1 MKLNQVAIS
10 GQFAGNI
17 ESRVHALRIELR
29 KAKGSDTSGQVLLDL
44 LTDEVTL
51 KIDKGT
57 QAGVITKIYKIGL
70 LDLMT
75 VCIPEGG
82 FVTAKV
88 DGSNLLVTG
97 AVVLSRDGAEL
108 LSGDEYYKVTV
119 EGLPDGVTAD
129 IYVMDALHDAMTE
142 LEYSPVRVNANAPK
156 QIQISQAAY
165 IAIPKE
171 GINQVDLQ
179 SPHGTVTYLPA
190 ELAYI
195 TEAIIPQGFLVDG
208 NTVPGGNAFYI
219 LPVLDCLYAKIDSD
233 EDNNIIVISEKGL

>member
-97 AVVLSRDGAEL
+97 AVVL
-108 LSGDEYYKVTV
+108 T
-119 EGLPDGVTAD
+119 T
-129 IYVMDALHDAMTE
+129 
-142 LEYSPVRVNANAPK
+142 
-156 QIQISQAAY
+156 
-165 IAIPKE
+165 IP
-171 GINQVDLQ
+171 
-179 SPHGTVTYLPA
+179 
-190 ELAYI
+190 
-195 TEAIIPQGFLVDG
+195 
-208 NTVPGGNAFYI
+208 
-219 LPVLDCLYAKIDSD
+219 
-233 EDNNIIVISEKGL
+233 